1 MRLTASSPTYLEHN
15 WNLTKLS
22 SELDRVAAIET
33 VLEGGRQLASVCDM
47 AFSALR
53 RENFAV
59 FGLLVGGGDLRALK
73 VHILE
78 PDANA
83 VLPLR
88 PSPLVAVEV
97 DLCAD
102 VCQTV
107 RQQSGLAIVAKKA
120 VERLDVRVDG
130 SLESRVCRMILG
142 RISEQVLTT
151 ESVVF
156 VIPLRACGRRRHLA
170 EEARPGFAL

>member
-1 MRLTASSPTYLEHN
+1 
-15 WNLTKLS
+15 
-22 SELDRVAAIET
+22 
-33 VLEGGRQLASVCDM
+33 M
-47 AFSALR
+47 AFSALC

-59 FGLLVGGGDLRALK
+59 LGLLVRRGNLRALE

-78 PDANA
+78 PDADT
-83 VLPLR
+83 VLPLG
-88 PSPLVAVEV
+88 PGPLVAVEV
-97 DLCAD
+97 DLCAN

-130 SLESRVCRMILG
+130 SLESRVCRVVLG
-142 RISEQVLTT
+142 RVSEQVLTT

-170 EEARPGFAL
+170 EEV